1 MYIAQ
6 LVRYLHSMHQVLDSI
21 SSPCS
26 SNMVVDACK
35 PSIWEMEAGGS
46 EILLPSIFFL
56 ICMVNYCRPY
66 SPYYSVSG
74 RIEFCFLTS

>member
-46 EILLPSIFFL
+46 EILLPSIFFNMHGKL
-56 ICMVNYCRPY
+56 LQTLFTLLF
-66 SPYYSVSG
+66 S
-74 RIEFCFLTS
+74 EW